1 MLSLLALAPCD
12 TTGSTSTTLQTVRKP
27 IAELK
32 GTALVWDCVDNP
44 GDITN
49 AKGCIFCGL
58 KFPGG
63 PSRIGSHKLIMGS
76 HIVRWGEDAHVGP
89 VVRHIV
95 HNCPACH
102 EK

>member
-1 MLSLLALAPCD
+1 MIALLALAPCD

-32 GTALVWDCVDNP
+32 GAALLWDCVDNP

-63 PSRIGSHKLIMGS
+63 PSRIGEHLLAHPGKHVIDKVCKPLI
-76 HIVRWGEDAHVGP
+76 P
-89 VVRHIV
+89 
-95 HNCPACH
+95 
-102 EK
+102 